1 MTLAREELLDLLWQD
16 SPFYLTREDFAASL
30 EGWKLEPVMQDDR
43 LAVVFVVNGPEF
55 HFHKADPAYQCTR
68 ETLRR
73 FPGELI
79 ARYGYALTKTP
90 IEDRRQLRFNERLG
104 FYRTGED
111 EEFVHLRIDQ
121 LRGVTPCQPLP

>member
-1 MTLAREELLDLLWQD
+1 MQREQLLERLWQE
-16 SPFYLTREDFAASL
+16 SPFYLTREDFDASL
-30 EGWKLEPVMQDDR
+30 KGWTLEPIVQDDR
-43 LAVVFVVNGPEF
+43 LAVIFVVNGPEF
-55 HFHKADPAYQCTR
+55 HFHKIAPAYQCTR

-79 ARYGYALTKTP
+79 AKYGYALTKTP

-111 EEFVHLRIDQ
+111 ENFVHLRIDH
-121 LRGVTPCQPLP
+121 LRSKPCQLPP